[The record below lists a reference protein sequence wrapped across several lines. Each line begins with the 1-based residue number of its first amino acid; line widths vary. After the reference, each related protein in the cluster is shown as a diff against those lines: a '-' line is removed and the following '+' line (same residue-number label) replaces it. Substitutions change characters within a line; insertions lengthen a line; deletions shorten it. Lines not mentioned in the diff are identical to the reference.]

1 MTTITN
7 TQETYSSTQWE
18 TFIYNLNFVVI
29 NFITATSITT
39 IATKQMQVINVI
51 LQPQPGNVTRTVS
64 SSDRAPITGATIRL
78 ID

>member
-7 TQETYSSTQWE
+7 TQETYSFTQLE

-39 IATKQMQVINVI
+39 IATEQTQVINVI
-51 LQPQPGNVTRTVS
+51 LQPQPGNVTGTVS